1 MKRAS
6 AKGARKTLK
15 VSVKPGHLKQL
26 SGQKCARCPEKR
38 DTGNEKGGKM
48 FPVSGKE
55 GHREHWRAVR
65 EEERGRERKRG
76 WGEDGERGRRRVM
89 EGVKDGGMEEIVEAM
104 IGGGRGIKKKTT

>member
-15 VSVKPGHLKQL
+15 VSVKPGHLEQL

-48 FPVSGKE
+48 FPVSVKM
-55 GHREHWRAVR
+55 GHREHWRAGGV
-65 EEERGRERKRG
+65 EERGRERKREEERMG
-76 WGEDGERGRRRVM
+76 REGGEG
-89 EGVKDGGMEEIVEAM
+89 
-104 IGGGRGIKKKTT
+104 